1 MKSIKI
7 LAFGNSYSNDA
18 YAWLYLILKSAGYD
32 EVVLGHISNGGCNI
46 NNHWSNVDD
55 DVTNDYNAWCS
66 VNDNGTGR
74 LYAVNESLSLRDAYR
89 LTIAE
94 QEWDYVVIQHGP
106 NHVQVRETYSHLR
119 DLLDFIK
126 ENLTSKKA
134 KFIYHM
140 VWKYND
146 TVAGG
151 STAAF
156 YDDIIDITKNI
167 VLKNEEFTG
176 VIPAATMRQNI
187 MTSHLTDKDIAR
199 DYGHMSLGLGR
210 YALGLL
216 WYCYLTGGDIDR
228 VSFVPS
234 SNDVS
239 PELLEKFAFDNV
251 TKESMDIVKEA
262 IANAIESP
270 FKITKSK
277 FSSRENEPLDM
288 DEMNIDEHIAAVGGE
303 HLE

>member
-1 MKSIKI
+1 MKSLKI
-7 LAFGNSYSNDA
+7 LTFGNSYSNDA
-18 YAWLYLILKSAGYD
+18 HAWLYMILKSAGYD
-32 EVVLGHISNGGCNI
+32 DVVIGHISNGGCNI

-55 DVTNDYNAWCS
+55 DITNDYHAGCCIN
-66 VNDNGTGR
+66 NNGVPKEYDKSETLPLKR
-74 LYAVNESLSLRDAYR
+74 AYE
-89 LTIAE
+89 LTIRE
-94 QEWDYVVIQHGP
+94 HEWDYVVIQHGP
-106 NHVQVRETYSHLR
+106 NHVEKRDTYSHLR

-126 ENLTSKKA
+126 ENLTNKDT

-146 TVAGG
+146 TVEGG
-151 STAAF
+151 STAKF

-167 VLKNEEFTG
+167 VLKNEEFVG

-216 WYCYLTGGDIDR
+216 WYCYLTGGDISDVNFIPT
-228 VSFVPS
+228 VSDINPA
-234 SNDVS
+234 
-239 PELLEKFAFDNV
+239 LLEKFAFDEV
-251 TKESMDIVKEA
+251 TEENLDIVREA
-262 IANAIESP
+262 IKNALATP
-270 FKITKSK
+270 FEITSSK
-277 FSSRENEPLDM
+277 FASQEKTLDM

>member
-1 MKSIKI
+1 MKSLKI

-18 YAWLYLILKSAGYD
+18 YAWFYKILKSAGYD

-46 NNHWSNVDD
+46 NNHWSNVDED
-55 DVTNDYNAWCS
+55 PENDYNASCHI
-66 VNDNGTGR
+66 NNNGTSR
-74 LYAVNESLSLRDAYR
+74 EYVKSDDLSLRDAYK
-89 LTIAE
+89 LTIKE
-94 QEWDYVVIQHGP
+94 HKWDYIIIQHGP
-106 NHVQVRETYSHLR
+106 NHVEKRETYSHLR

-126 ENLTSKKA
+126 DNLTYTES

-146 TVAGG
+146 TVEGG
-151 STAAF
+151 STAKF

-167 VLKNEEFTG
+167 VLKNNEFVG

-187 MTSHLTDKDIAR
+187 MTSHLTDKDISR

-216 WYCYLTGGDIDR
+216 WYCYLTGGSVGD
-228 VSFVPS
+228 VKFVPHIDDL
-234 SNDVS
+234 NPD
-239 PELLEKFAFDNV
+239 LLERFTFDEV
-251 TKESMDIVKEA
+251 KEENMLIVKEA
-262 IANAIESP
+262 IENALAKP
-270 FKITKSK
+270 FEITKSK
-277 FSSRENEPLDM
+277 YSSRENAAVVM

-303 HLE
+303 QLE